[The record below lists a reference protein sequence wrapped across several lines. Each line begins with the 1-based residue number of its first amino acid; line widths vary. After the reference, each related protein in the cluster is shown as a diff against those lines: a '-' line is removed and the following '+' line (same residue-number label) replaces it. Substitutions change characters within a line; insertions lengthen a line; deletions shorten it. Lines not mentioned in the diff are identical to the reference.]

1 MSVTAY
7 HFWSPTCAPCNHIKP
22 AVQDLKEEFESVNWV
37 SVNIAEDKV
46 TAAKYGVTL
55 VPTIAVEWNGR
66 VEKHSGTSVA
76 GYYRILR
83 MATTQK

>member
-1 MSVTAY
+1 MSVVAY

-22 AVQDLKEEFESVNWV
+22 SVAILKEEFDTTTWV
-37 SVNIAEDKV
+37 SVNIADDKERL
-46 TAAKYGVTL
+46 AEKYGVKV

-66 VEKHSGTSVA
+66 VEKHSGTGVA

-83 MATTQK
+83 TATQK

>member
-22 AVQDLKEEFESVNWV
+22 AVQDLKEEFDSVNWI
-37 SVNIAEDKV
+37 SVNIFQDKA
-46 TAAKYGVTL
+46 TAAKYGVTA

-66 VEKHSGTSVA
+66 VEKHSGTNIA

>member
-1 MSVTAY
+1 MSAVAY

-22 AVQDLKEEFESVNWV
+22 AIADLKEEFEGVSWV
-37 SVNIAEDKV
+37 SVNIFDDKQGI
-46 TAAKYGVTL
+46 AKKYGVTA

-66 VEKHSGTSVA
+66 VEKHSGINVA

-83 MATTQK
+83 LTQK